1 MVLRGGTME
10 RKPKS
15 QKVWQLSRS
24 PEVFRRLVGI
34 PPEQFF
40 SLSEKIRPLYEQAE
54 EKRLHR
60 LQPKRIRALKVDK
73 QYKLSLE
80 DRLLML
86 LMYYRLYV
94 THAFL
99 GFLFG
104 IDDSNVGRNM
114 NPLQSMLAQFFKIP
128 ERKVELEADEIALL
142 FLDGTEQKINRPQGT
157 EQKKWYSGKKKNH
170 MIKHQVIV
178 NQKGRIKAVGKS
190 AYGKTHDKKDYE
202 EGRFVIPQGIS
213 KKADLGYVG
222 TSWQTPIK
230 KPRKGFLSEE
240 EKECNRAHSKERI
253 RVEHVFGKMKIFKI
267 LAERFRNKRKDH
279 MLIFK
284 NIAGIHNMVFA

>member
-1 MVLRGGTME
+1 ME

-15 QKVWQLSRS
+15 QKARQLRRS

-34 PPEQFF
+34 PSEQFF
-40 SLSEKIRPLYEQAE
+40 ALCEKIIPLYEQAE

-99 GFLFG
+99 GFLLG

-114 NPLQSMLAQFFKIP
+114 NPLQPLLAKFFKIP
-128 ERKVELEADEIALL
+128 ERKVELGEDEIALL
-142 FLDGTEQKINRPQGT
+142 FLDGTEQKINRPQGHT
-157 EQKKWYSGKKKNH
+157 QKKWYSGKKKGH
-170 MIKHQVIV
+170 TIKHQVIV
-178 NQKGRIKAVGKS
+178 NKNGRIKAVGKS

-202 EGRFVIPQGIS
+202 SGKFIIPMKVP

-230 KPRKGFLSEE
+230 KPRKRSLSEE
-240 EKECNRAHSKERI
+240 EKQCNRAHSKERI
-253 RVEHVFGKMKIFKI
+253 RIEHVFGKMKIFKI
-267 LAERFRNKRKDH
+267 LADRFRNKRKDH